1 MIDLIKKVLS
11 LFYVP
16 LKHSFEISR
25 LKRAAQQSIVKIV
38 IGSGNIYEKGWVPT
52 DIHYLNVLREN
63 DWNFFFKENAIDA
76 ILAEHVWEHLSL
88 GDGELAAKNCYKYLK
103 KNGYLR
109 IAVPDGLHPMP
120 AYIDHVK
127 IGGTGAGADDHK
139 VLYTYKSLSGILQK
153 AGFTVKLLEYF
164 NEQGQFCES
173 AWNAKEGLIRR
184 SKNHDPRNADGKLNY
199 TSLMIDAVKM

>member
-16 LKHSFEISR
+16 LKHSFEISQ
-25 LKRAAQQSIVKIV
+25 LKRAAQQSVVKIV

-52 DIHYLNVLREN
+52 DIHYLNVLKEN

-88 GDGELAAKNCYKYLK
+88 VDGELAAKNCYKYLK

-120 AYIDHVK
+120 AYIDYVK
-127 IGGTGAGADDHK
+127 VGGTGAGADDHK
-139 VLYTYKSLSGILQK
+139 VLYTYKSLSDILQK